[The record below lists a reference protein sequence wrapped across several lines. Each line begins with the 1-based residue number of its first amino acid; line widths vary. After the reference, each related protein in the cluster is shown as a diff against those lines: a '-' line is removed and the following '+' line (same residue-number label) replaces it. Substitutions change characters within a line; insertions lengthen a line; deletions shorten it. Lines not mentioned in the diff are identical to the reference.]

1 MCINKLRVMCVMCK
15 TPMLF
20 LKTKK
25 ERKRENVNLGFL
37 KFLGEKIKLIEG
49 KQREKRKK
57 QRKQRKEGKHFTVC
71 TPKKGR
77 EKKHIR
83 SETPAFERRS
93 SANNNSETTNLSLFR
108 ALVLHSFFLACA
120 KTERRSCLLVPKN
133 QISWH
138 NNPLPREK
146 KNGTPLVRDGERHR
160 ETD

>member
-1 MCINKLRVMCVMCK
+1 MCK

-93 SANNNSETTNLSLFR
+93 SANNNSETTNLSVSRACFAFLF
-108 ALVLHSFFLACA
+108 
-120 KTERRSCLLVPKN
+120 SCLRKN
-133 QISWH
+133 REEELFVGSKKSDFVTQQPPPQRKEEWNTSR
-138 NNPLPREK
+138 PR
-146 KNGTPLVRDGERHR
+146 R
-160 ETD
+160 

>member
-1 MCINKLRVMCVMCK
+1 M
-15 TPMLF
+15 
-20 LKTKK
+20 
-25 ERKRENVNLGFL
+25 
-37 KFLGEKIKLIEG
+37 GEKIKLIEG

-133 QISWH
+133 QIS
-138 NNPLPREK
+138 
-146 KNGTPLVRDGERHR
+146 
-160 ETD
+160 